1 MKITFQNQTV
11 TDTENR
17 TESIQTEKNTWGR
30 DKIQRNKKS
39 VNANTFGAVYES
51 GQIPMPVG
59 NEENNK
65 GKSLIELQQDAG
77 NTNVALQQDYMTLL
91 SHTMSQEDYAKACED
106 GFDPRELDQDT
117 AVTIVDR
124 IKAEL
129 VRSGQNIAGYTDDI
143 DLDTL
148 AAAVGSDTLAQSI
161 EEQFRAT
168 DIPLTPENV
177 DELKTAWELASSLQQ
192 PQEGE
197 VGYLVDNGLEPE
209 IWNLYVAENSGA
221 KVQQN
226 TVPQELQDQMD
237 KVITDA
243 GLPVNDENRQKA
255 QWLVGAGLPLTT
267 DTLQQLAELDTIDYP
282 VSEDA
287 FAQAAAS
294 ALAEGKSPVHANLA
308 RQENIYEKATEMVQ
322 DWFSDAKWDV
332 TAENLAAR
340 KQLEEIRL
348 RMTAEVNVKLLQSD
362 FSIDTAPMEQLIEA
376 LRRAEAE
383 VADKYFPNDA
393 DAVAKYE
400 TYTQTVQVTNELPG
414 LPVSVLGPYSLKQK
428 VSQETVAEFHSE
440 GKALQTAYT
449 EANERY
455 ETLMTAPRRD
465 LGDSIRKAFSNVD
478 DILTDMSLD
487 KTPENQRSV
496 RILAYNRM
504 EITAENI
511 ERVKEADK
519 QVTAVI
525 EKLTPKN
532 VLQMIR
538 DGVNPLEKTFGE
550 LESYFAENPQSYEEE
565 AEDYSRFL
573 YQLEQK
579 KDITE
584 NERKAYIGIYRMVHQ
599 IEREDGAAVGAVVNT
614 GAELQ
619 FSTLLAAARSRR
631 TSHMD
636 WKVSDDTGLTQE
648 VRLSENNISEQISVG
663 MAKEILT
670 DVSEDTESR
679 DAYYQECLQ
688 QMREAVETEPGAA
701 QMLERGEVN
710 TSSSNLLAAQALLE
724 DPAELFSDLQR
735 YRKKYNKEKEI
746 PVAATGEEPAGT
758 EASGLWEKLD
768 QPNFADDYR
777 TMLQDA
783 LQETETISLE
793 QAESHL
799 DVKQLQLVHKQLRLA
814 GNLQNRQEYF
824 LPMYLGD
831 QLAGVHLTLQQGTG
845 EISAVDIR
853 VDAGDE
859 QLEAHLQVNGEH
871 IEGYLV
877 GNTPEEVT
885 KLEKTSDIFL
895 EWIQTDTSADWKAEK
910 LSVVSSRD
918 MTRMAAGETQNV
930 ETIESR
936 ADAAQL
942 YRLAKGFLQAVADS
956 SGK

>member
-39 VNANTFGAVYES
+39 VNANTFGDVYES

-414 LPVSVLGPYSLKQK
+414 LPVSVLGPYSLEQK

-487 KTPENQRSV
+487 KTLENQRAV

-579 KDITE
+579 IINIQADTVTGSSQPADFFIQT
-584 NERKAYIGIYRMVHQ
+584 VHTFSYLYLFIFLNSPDQ
-599 IEREDGAAVGAVVNT
+599 CVQTVFAQYN
-614 GAELQ
+614 
-619 FSTLLAAARSRR
+619 STL
-631 TSHMD
+631 
-636 WKVSDDTGLTQE
+636 VY
-648 VRLSENNISEQISVG
+648 LS
-663 MAKEILT
+663 
-670 DVSEDTESR
+670 
-679 DAYYQECLQ
+679 
-688 QMREAVETEPGAA
+688 
-701 QMLERGEVN
+701 
-710 TSSSNLLAAQALLE
+710 
-724 DPAELFSDLQR
+724 LFFIII
-735 YRKKYNKEKEI
+735 N
-746 PVAATGEEPAGT
+746 
-758 EASGLWEKLD
+758 
-768 QPNFADDYR
+768 
-777 TMLQDA
+777 
-783 LQETETISLE
+783 
-793 QAESHL
+793 
-799 DVKQLQLVHKQLRLA
+799 
-814 GNLQNRQEYF
+814 
-824 LPMYLGD
+824 
-831 QLAGVHLTLQQGTG
+831 
-845 EISAVDIR
+845 
-853 VDAGDE
+853 
-859 QLEAHLQVNGEH
+859 
-871 IEGYLV
+871 
-877 GNTPEEVT
+877 
-885 KLEKTSDIFL
+885 IFL
-895 EWIQTDTSADWKAEK
+895 WMKC
-910 LSVVSSRD
+910 
-918 MTRMAAGETQNV
+918 N
-930 ETIESR
+930 
-936 ADAAQL
+936 
-942 YRLAKGFLQAVADS
+942 YGF
-956 SGK
+956 